1 MRTSAGTQH
10 GNANKRGKRREDNRL
25 PIGLCYFCPLNTTD
39 PSYFHINHHRY
50 LRVHSSMA
58 FASESNLF
66 SAVGINSCAT
76 WPVNPVPCIACIIA
90 G

>member
-10 GNANKRGKRREDNRL
+10 GNANKRDKRREDNL
-25 PIGLCYFCPLNTTD
+25 HPIGLCYFCALHATGPRK
-39 PSYFHINHHRY
+39 FHINHHRY
-50 LRVHSSMA
+50 LRVHRSMA
-58 FASESNLF
+58 LASESNLF

-76 WPVNPVPCIACIIA
+76 WPVNPVLCIACIIA